1 MREPA
6 PPESFTSE
14 QSAFGA
20 RHDLLCLLA
29 LAALFAVMLI
39 GTWQQW
45 TQPII
50 DHGREMN
57 LPTRLLAGEQLYT
70 DVQFL
75 YGPFA
80 PYFNAFLYW
89 LFGIDLSVLHLSGG
103 VCAAIIVLLIYL
115 LARRLMNE
123 SEAALAAGLVIVL
136 CAFKATANYI
146 SPYAYAALYG
156 LVFALLALWAALR
169 YLHNRH
175 AGWMLLAG
183 IATGLALA
191 CKLDLFLPA
200 AIALAVSWLIVS
212 LAEKKIHW
220 LDALAAIAPVIICG
234 GGAYALILT
243 RVTWRTLVEDNY
255 ALFFNFPPQLIYY
268 NRNIGGFA
276 DWPRSLA
283 NILAATGTFL
293 LLCAISALAGW
304 LMARRRKAEANVDAT
319 RIWKALAVALALW
332 LGMVRLF
339 GANGDSSPLAAA
351 PLLLAAVSGASATRW
366 WQARTADKVQKQLIS
381 VLLVMTTFSLGA
393 IVRVLLNVTTS
404 GPYTPFFIPTVVI
417 VVLYLLFRAAPS
429 WLLSDDCARDLARR
443 TAMGILVVAIIATG
457 VGSIL
462 RLHKRN
468 AYRVVAE
475 RGSFLTLPS
484 IGKPVAEAISFVRQH
499 TAPNDYVLVLPQG
512 TSINFLAERR
522 SPLREAIVHPG
533 FLTGA
538 KETEAIQRISR
549 LKVPLILIANIDTSE
564 FRDRAFGVDYNQEL
578 MRWIRENYQPTAVF
592 GQGAMAEEK
601 QGEGFFIQAYAKNE

>member
-14 QSAFGA
+14 QSVFITCRDAPP
-20 RHDLLCLLA
+20 LLA

-39 GTWQQW
+39 GTWQRW

-57 LPTRLLAGEQLYT
+57 LPARLLAGEQLYA

-80 PYFNAFLYW
+80 PYFNAVLYR
-89 LFGIDLSVLHLSGG
+89 LFGIHLNVLHLSGG
-103 VCAAIIVLLIYL
+103 VCAVIIALLIYL
-115 LARRLMNE
+115 LARQLMNE
-123 SEAALAAGLVIVL
+123 REAALAAGLVIVL

-156 LVFALLALWAALR
+156 LVFALLALWAALG
-169 YLHNRH
+169 YLRSHRPR
-175 AGWMLLAG
+175 WMLLAG
-183 IATGLALA
+183 SATGLALA

-200 AIALAVSWLIVS
+200 AIALAVAWLIVS
-212 LAEKKIHW
+212 LAERKIQW
-220 LDALAAIAPVIICG
+220 RAALAAIVPVIIFG
-234 GGAYALILT
+234 GGAYALILK
-243 RVTWRTLVEDNY
+243 RVGWRTLIEDNY

-293 LLCAISALAGW
+293 LLCAISALSGW
-304 LMARRRKAEANVDAT
+304 LMAGRRKAEAGVDAT
-319 RIWKALAVALALW
+319 RIWKVLAAALALW

-351 PLLLAAVSGASATRW
+351 PLLLAAVFVASAVRW
-366 WQARTADKVQKQLIS
+366 WHMRKADNVQKQLMS
-381 VLLVMTTFSLGA
+381 ALLVITAFSLGA
-393 IVRVLLNVTTS
+393 IARVLLNVTTS
-404 GPYTPFFIPTVVI
+404 GPYTPFFVPTVII

-429 WLLSDDCARDLARR
+429 WLLSNERARDLARR
-443 TAMGILVVAIIATG
+443 TAIGMIAVAIIAVG
-457 VGSIL
+457 AGSIL

-468 AYRVVAE
+468 TYRVTAE

-484 IGKPVAEAISFVRQH
+484 IGKPLAEAVSFARQH
-499 TAPNDYVLVLPQG
+499 TAPNDYVLVLPEG

-522 SPLREAIVHPG
+522 YPLREEIVHPG
-533 FLTGA
+533 FLAGP
-538 KETEAIQRISR
+538 KEAETIERISR
-549 LKVPLILIANIDTSE
+549 LQVPLILVANIDTSE
-564 FRDRAFGVDYNQEL
+564 FRDRAFGSDYNQEL
-578 MRWIRENYQPTAVF
+578 MRWIESHYHLKAVF
-592 GQGAMAEEK
+592 GQDTITPIK
-601 QGEGFFIQAYAKNE
+601 PEGFFIQAYERNQ

>member
-14 QSAFGA
+14 QSAFITRRDA
-20 RHDLLCLLA
+20 PLLLA
-29 LAALFAVMLI
+29 LAVLFAVMLI
-39 GTWQQW
+39 GTWQRW

-57 LPTRLLAGEQLYT
+57 LPARILAGEQLYT

-80 PYFNAFLYW
+80 PYFNAFLYR
-89 LFGIDLSVLHLSGG
+89 LFGIHLSVLHLSGG
-103 VCAAIIVLLIYL
+103 VCAVIIVLLVYL
-115 LARRLMNE
+115 LARQLMNE
-123 SEAALAAGLVIVL
+123 REAVLAAGLVIVL

-156 LVFALLALWAALR
+156 LVFALLALWAVLR
-169 YLHNRH
+169 YLNSHRP
-175 AGWMLLAG
+175 GWMLLAG
-183 IATGLALA
+183 TGAGCALV

-200 AIALAVSWLIVS
+200 ALALAVSWLVVS
-212 LAEKKIHW
+212 LAERKIQW
-220 LDALAAIAPVIICG
+220 LAALIGIVPVSSFG
-234 GGAYALILT
+234 GGAYVLILR
-243 RVTWRTLVEDNY
+243 RVGWRTLVEDNY

-268 NRNIGGFA
+268 NRNIGGLA
-276 DWPRSLA
+276 DWPRSLV

-293 LLCAISALAGW
+293 LLCAISALTGW
-304 LMARRRKAEANVDAT
+304 LIAGRRKAEAGVEAT
-319 RIWKALAVALALW
+319 RIWKVLAAAVALW

-351 PLLLAAVSGASATRW
+351 PLLLAAIFVASAARW
-366 WQARTADKVQKQLIS
+366 WQVREADKAQPRRIS

-393 IVRVLLNVTTS
+393 IARVLLNVTTS
-404 GPYTPFFIPTVVI
+404 GPYTPFFIPTVII

-429 WLLSDDCARDLARR
+429 WLLSDERAREVTRR
-443 TAMGILVVAIIATG
+443 TAMGLIAVAIIATG

-468 AYRVVAE
+468 TYRVSAE

-484 IGKPVAEAISFVRQH
+484 IGKPLAEAISFARQH
-499 TAPNDYVLVLPQG
+499 TAPDDYVLALPEG
-512 TSINFLAERR
+512 TSLNFLAERR
-522 SPLREAIVHPG
+522 YPLREEIVHPG
-533 FLTGA
+533 FLSDA
-538 KETEAIQRISR
+538 KETDAIERLSR

-564 FRDRAFGVDYNQEL
+564 FRDRAFGSDYNQEL
-578 MRWIRENYQPTAVF
+578 MRWIVAHYHLKAVF
-592 GQGAMAEEK
+592 GQDPTAK
-601 QGEGFFIQAYAKNE
+601 PEGFFIQAYERNQ

>member
-6 PPESFTSE
+6 LPESFTSE
-14 QSAFGA
+14 QSVFITRRDAPP
-20 RHDLLCLLA
+20 LLA

-39 GTWQQW
+39 GTWQRW

-57 LPTRLLAGEQLYT
+57 LPARLLAGEQLYA

-80 PYFNAFLYW
+80 PYFNALLYR
-89 LFGIDLSVLHLSGG
+89 LFGIHLNVLHLSGG
-103 VCAAIIVLLIYL
+103 VCAVMIVLLIYL
-115 LARRLMNE
+115 LARQLMSE
-123 SEAALAAGLVIVL
+123 REAALAAGLVIVL

-169 YLHNRH
+169 YLHSHRPR
-175 AGWMLLAG
+175 WMLLAG
-183 IATGLALA
+183 SATGLALA

-200 AIALAVSWLIVS
+200 AIALAVAWLMVS
-212 LAEKKIHW
+212 LAERKIQW
-220 LDALAAIAPVIICG
+220 LAALAAIVPVIIFG

-243 RVTWRTLVEDNY
+243 RVGWRTLVEDNY

-276 DWPRSLA
+276 NWPRSLV

-293 LLCAISALAGW
+293 LLCAISALSGW
-304 LMARRRKAEANVDAT
+304 LMTGRRKAGVDAT
-319 RIWKALAVALALW
+319 RIWKALAVAVALW

-351 PLLLAAVSGASATRW
+351 PLLLAAVFVASAMRW
-366 WQARTADKVQKQLIS
+366 WQMREADKVQKQLMT
-381 VLLVMTTFSLGA
+381 VLLVITAFSLGVIA
-393 IVRVLLNVTTS
+393 RVLLNVTTS
-404 GPYTPFFIPTVVI
+404 GPYTPFFIPTVII
-417 VVLYLLFRAAPS
+417 VALYLLFRAAPS
-429 WLLSDDCARDLARR
+429 WLLDDERARDLARR
-443 TAMGILVVAIIATG
+443 TAMSLIAVAIIATG
-457 VGSIL
+457 IGSIL

-468 AYRVVAE
+468 TYRVTAE

-484 IGKPVAEAISFVRQH
+484 IGKPLADAISFARQH
-499 TAPNDYVLVLPQG
+499 TAPNDYVLMLPEG

-522 SPLREAIVHPG
+522 YPLREEIVHPG
-533 FLTGA
+533 FLAGP
-538 KETEAIQRISR
+538 KEADAIERISR
-549 LKVPLILIANIDTSE
+549 LQVPLILVANIDTSE
-564 FRDRAFGVDYNQEL
+564 FRDRAFGSDYNQEL
-578 MRWIRENYQPTAVF
+578 MRWIESHYHVKAVF
-592 GQGAMAEEK
+592 GQDTTTKPEW
-601 QGEGFFIQAYAKNE
+601 FFIQAYERNQ

>member
-6 PPESFTSE
+6 PSESFTSE
-14 QSAFGA
+14 QSAFFTRRDA
-20 RHDLLCLLA
+20 PFLLA
-29 LAALFAVMLI
+29 LAALFAVMLT
-39 GTWQQW
+39 GTWQRW

-57 LPTRLLAGEQLYT
+57 LPTRILAGEQLYA

-80 PYFNAFLYW
+80 PYFNAFLYH
-89 LFGIDLSVLHLSGG
+89 LFGIHLSVLHLSGG
-103 VCAAIIVLLIYL
+103 VCAVSIVLLVYL
-115 LARRLMNE
+115 LARQLMNE
-123 SEAALAAGLVIVL
+123 REAALAAGLVIVL

-146 SPYAYAALYG
+146 SPYAYASLYG
-156 LVFALLALWAALR
+156 LVFALLALWAAVR
-169 YLHNRH
+169 YLHRH
-175 AGWMLLAG
+175 QAGWMLLAG

-200 AIALAVSWLIVS
+200 AVALAVSWLIAS
-212 LAEKKIHW
+212 ITERKIQW
-220 LDALAAIAPVIICG
+220 RAALAAIASVIIFG

-243 RVTWRTLVEDNY
+243 RVGWRTLVEDNY

-276 DWPRSLA
+276 NWRHSLV

-304 LMARRRKAEANVDAT
+304 LMARRRKPEADVDAT
-319 RIWKALAVALALW
+319 RIWKVLAVALALW

-351 PLLLAAVSGASATRW
+351 PLLLVAVFVMSAARW
-366 WQARTADKVQKQLIS
+366 QQVREAGKAQQRRIS
-381 VLLVMTTFSLGA
+381 VLLVMASFSLAA
-393 IVRVLLNVTTS
+393 IARVLLNVTTS
-404 GPYTPFFIPTVVI
+404 GPYTPFFIPTVII

-429 WLLSDDCARDLARR
+429 WLLDDDRARDLARR
-443 TAMGILVVAIIATG
+443 TAMSVIAVAIIATG
-457 VGSIL
+457 TGSIL

-468 AYRVVAE
+468 TYRVTAE

-484 IGKPVAEAISFVRQH
+484 IGRPLAEAISFTRQH
-499 TAPNDYVLVLPQG
+499 TAPDDYVLVLPEG

-522 SPLREAIVHPG
+522 YPLREEIVHPG

-538 KETEAIQRISR
+538 KEADAIERISR
-549 LKVPLILIANIDTSE
+549 LKVPLILVTSIDMSE
-564 FRDRAFGVDYNQEL
+564 FRDRTFGSDYNQEL
-578 MRWIRENYQPTAVF
+578 MRWIAGHYHLKAVF
-592 GQGAMAEEK
+592 GQDTATTIRP
-601 QGEGFFIQAYAKNE
+601 EGFFIRAYERNQ